1 MVKNAVAV
9 TLYPK
14 EQVVRQANAEVKR
27 ADETVPSKLAQTSN
41 QRSTRL
47 NPSLGSTVAQ
57 ALTPDTGCSHINIY
71 KWYAAPLLPQ
81 TVLLFRGSPT
91 EFNHRAAIQ
100 SNLER

>member
-1 MVKNAVAV
+1 MVKNAAAAR
-9 TLYPK
+9 LYPE
-14 EQVVRQANAEVKR
+14 EQVVKQANVEVKS
-27 ADETVPSKLAQTSN
+27 ADDTVPSELAQTNN

-47 NPSLGSTVAQ
+47 NPSLASTVAQ
-57 ALTPDTGCSHINIY
+57 AATPDTGCSHINIY